1 MAATDIDNRIT
12 RSSGRSA
19 STSLPGPST
28 SIELL
33 SPPIAEILEQPAD
46 PTLTDLPQ
54 DNFTLPVDTE
64 LQDLLA
70 SSERRFPPG
79 TSLNERL
86 RFLVDLHLQ
95 GCDLDYAQLPD
106 NVISLN
112 SNFLSLFSTARQQ
125 TLSYILS
132 LSHKAETKH
141 ISTPNRLILCILHTP
156 FNMYLYLLNGT
167 SIDYL
172 IQ

>member
-1 MAATDIDNRIT
+1 MVATDIENRVT
-12 RSSGRSA
+12 RSSVRPA

-28 SIELL
+28 SIEIL
-33 SPPIAEILEQPAD
+33 SPPIAKILEQPAA
-46 PTLTDLPQ
+46 PTLADLPQ

-70 SSERRFPPG
+70 SSERRFPPA

-95 GCDLDYAQLPD
+95 VCDLDYAQLPD

-125 TLSYILS
+125 TLAL
-132 LSHKAETKH
+132 LVVQVKARIK
-141 ISTPNRLILCILHTP
+141 
-156 FNMYLYLLNGT
+156 
-167 SIDYL
+167 
-172 IQ
+172 

>member
-1 MAATDIDNRIT
+1 MTATDNDNRVT
-12 RSSGRSA
+12 RSSGRSD

-33 SPPIAEILEQPAD
+33 SPPLVEILEQPAD
-46 PTLTDLPQ
+46 PTLSDLPQ
-54 DNFTLPVDTE
+54 NNFTLPVDTE

-95 GCDLDYAQLPD
+95 VCDLDYAQLPD

-112 SNFLSLFSTARQQ
+112 SNFYHFFL
-125 TLSYILS
+125 
-132 LSHKAETKH
+132 
-141 ISTPNRLILCILHTP
+141 RLASRP
-156 FNMYLYLLNGT
+156 YPR
-167 SIDYL
+167 SWSK
-172 IQ
+172 